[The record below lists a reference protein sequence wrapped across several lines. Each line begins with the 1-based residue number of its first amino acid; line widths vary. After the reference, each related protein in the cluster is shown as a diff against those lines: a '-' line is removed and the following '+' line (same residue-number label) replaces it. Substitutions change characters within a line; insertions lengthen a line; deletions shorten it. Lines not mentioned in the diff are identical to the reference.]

1 MTEAAFT
8 DRTAEEHDP
17 AEDHKPAGEHDTAEE
32 QGERASL
39 GLFCLS
45 AAAPGLVG
53 LVFIVQA
60 LQLGFGSLA
69 SPGAGLWPFFFGTIL
84 IVLSVVMILT
94 RGRETWPERFSRS
107 SLVIVGV
114 VVLMSSFIAVLPVI
128 GFEIPLFLLLMLWAR
143 FIGKETWRYGALL
156 GLLGTGAFVLIFSV
170 ALGLPLPRL
179 IG

>member
-1 MTEAAFT
+1 MTETAVT
-8 DRTAEEHDP
+8 DRTAEDEIS
-17 AEDHKPAGEHDTAEE
+17 AEE
-32 QGERASL
+32 HGPSEEHGREASL

-53 LVFIVQA
+53 LIFIIQA

-69 SPGAGLWPFFFGTIL
+69 SPGAGLWPFFFGAIL

-94 RGRETWPERFSRS
+94 RKRETWPERFSRS
-107 SLVIVGV
+107 SLVILGV
-114 VVLMSSFIAVLPVI
+114 VVLMSSFIAMLPVI
-128 GFEIPLFLLLMLWAR
+128 GFEVPLFLLLMLWAR
-143 FIGKETWRYGALL
+143 LIGKETWLYGALL